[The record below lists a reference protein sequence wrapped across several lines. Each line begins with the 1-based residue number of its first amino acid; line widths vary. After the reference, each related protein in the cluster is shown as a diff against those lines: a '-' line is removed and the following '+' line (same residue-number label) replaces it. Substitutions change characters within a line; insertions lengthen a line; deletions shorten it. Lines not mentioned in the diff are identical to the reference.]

1 MNCKFC
7 AKHINFEFRKISD
20 DLYSII
26 DLSDYEFKEMLDVSG
41 LITLKIK
48 TPAKETFELLIP
60 AGNSQ
65 IFSAENKGLICLQ
78 DGIYCVEVTSCGV
91 PIKKN
96 IGFFPKMEGDIN
108 NLIVTTVDKATF
120 KELRQDFEIMK
131 ILYEYGDTTSGERIY
146 RDLQDL
152 LKGCRSPGACMG
164 KVQGHMRK

>member
-1 MNCKFC
+1 MSDCKFC

-41 LITLKIK
+41 LIILKIK
-48 TPAKETFELLIP
+48 TPAKETFELMML

-78 DGIYCVEVTSCGV
+78 DGIYCIQVTSCGV
-91 PIKKN
+91 TIKKN

-108 NLIVTTVDKATF
+108 NLIVTTGDKATF

-131 ILYEYGDTTSGERIY
+131 TLYQYGDTTSADRIY
-146 RDLQDL
+146 RDIQDM
-152 LKGCRSPGACMG
+152 LKGCRSGTSCVG
-164 KVQGHMRK
+164 KV